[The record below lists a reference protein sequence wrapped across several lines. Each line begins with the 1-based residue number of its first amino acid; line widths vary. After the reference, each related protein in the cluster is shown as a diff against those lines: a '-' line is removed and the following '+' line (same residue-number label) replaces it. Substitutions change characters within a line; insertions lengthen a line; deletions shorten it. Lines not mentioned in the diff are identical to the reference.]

1 MRGMNLERWVGS
13 VGARLFTVAAALSC
27 ATAFAL
33 HRRGAWPPAQ
43 VALFALGCLLAFLT
57 LLGFIHCFAPV
68 YAGWMRFSKA
78 LHAVAVTVLFALCY
92 LLVVPFFVPL
102 VWLLDPLRLRK
113 RSGPATWIQR
123 PSAPLDLE
131 SLERMG

>member
-1 MRGMNLERWVGS
+1 MNLERWIGS
-13 VGARLFTVAAALSC
+13 PGVRLFTVAVALSS

-33 HRRGAWPPAQ
+33 HRSRVFPSAQ
-43 VALFALGCLLAFLT
+43 VAVFAVGCVLAFLT

-68 YAGWMRFSKA
+68 YAGWMKFSKA
-78 LHAVAVTVLFALCY
+78 LHAVAVTVLFSLCY

-102 VWLLDPLRLRK
+102 VWLIDPLHLRK
-113 RSGPATWIQR
+113 RSGPAATWIQR
-123 PSAPLDLE
+123 PSEPPDLA

>member
-1 MRGMNLERWVGS
+1 MNLERWVGS
-13 VGARLFTVAAALSC
+13 LGARLFTVAVALACVS
-27 ATAFAL
+27 ALAL
-33 HRRGAWPPAQ
+33 HRSEVFPSAQ
-43 VALFALGCLLAFLT
+43 VAVFVAGCVLAFLT

-68 YAGWMRFSKA
+68 YAGWMKFSKA
-78 LHAVAVTVLFALCY
+78 LHAVAVTVLFSICY

-123 PSAPLDLE
+123 PSGALDLA